1 MHFVAALALVLSAAS
16 PTPRHPLALPAQFE
30 AQLTTTAHLVDGSLG
45 YPPRHR
51 RVHIWYDA
59 PSGRARA
66 DVSEGFDA
74 GKSFVRLYGAKREY
88 MVRSGEFPT
97 CQRAYLGDSMPD
109 RAFPASAVYV
119 GAATIDGVER
129 DHWLVAS
136 EGDSRVHVYADPQS
150 GLPVR
155 LTEEWL
161 NGARETCD
169 AGEAGCAEEELW
181 QPFDDG
187 VAAATPGAS
196 PLMTYTL
203 DFVSTAAPDAALF
216 ELPAA
221 YTHATCTR
229 QTGGFGYL
237 HAFHHY
243 LRF

>member
-1 MHFVAALALVLSAAS
+1 MHAALALVLSAAS

-129 DHWLVAS
+129 DHWLVAKS
-136 EGDSRVHVYADPQS
+136 LHCASSSSRARLRAAS
-150 GLPVR
+150 SRTRLPP
-155 LTEEWL
+155 
-161 NGARETCD
+161 ARFRSSCR
-169 AGEAGCAEEELW
+169 C
-181 QPFDDG
+181 
-187 VAAATPGAS
+187 
-196 PLMTYTL
+196 TL
-203 DFVSTAAPDAALF
+203 
-216 ELPAA
+216 
-221 YTHATCTR
+221 
-229 QTGGFGYL
+229 
-237 HAFHHY
+237 
-243 LRF
+243 